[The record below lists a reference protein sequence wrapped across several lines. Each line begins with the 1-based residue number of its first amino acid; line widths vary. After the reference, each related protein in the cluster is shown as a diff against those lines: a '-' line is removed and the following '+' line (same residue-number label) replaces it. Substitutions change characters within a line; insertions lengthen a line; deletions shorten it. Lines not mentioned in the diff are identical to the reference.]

1 VGVNGVLMYTAAQQE
16 ERERLVNEHASLV
29 KRIAYHLISRLPPS
43 VQVEDLIQAGTVGL
57 LEAAKKYDASQGAS
71 FDTYAGIRVRGAMLD
86 EIRRSDWAPR
96 SVHKNARQ
104 ITEAI
109 RDVENRTGRSARDAE
124 VAELM
129 GLSLDDYHQVVR
141 DSTSYQVFSFEDITS
156 EAEDKSFWKGGS
168 GGPLEGFTRE
178 EFKQALA
185 QGIAGLPEKESLVL
199 SLYYDEELNL
209 KEIGEVLAVSE
220 SRVSQIHSQ
229 ALARLRARLAEW
241 VDLEKESKT

>member
-1 VGVNGVLMYTAAQQE
+1 MYTAAQKE
-16 ERERLVNEHASLV
+16 ERERLVIEHAGLV

-104 ITEAI
+104 VTEAI
-109 RDVENRTGRSARDAE
+109 RDVENRVGRSAKDAE
-124 VAELM
+124 VAESM
-129 GLSLDDYHQVVR
+129 GMSLDEYHQVVR
-141 DSTSYQVFSFEDITS
+141 DSTSYQVFSFEDILSEGEEKPFWQGKTS
-156 EAEDKSFWKGGS
+156 
-168 GGPLEGFTRE
+168 GPLDGFTRD
-178 EFKQALA
+178 EFKAALA

-229 ALARLRARLAEW
+229 ALARLKARLAEW
-241 VDLEKESKT
+241 VDMNKEAGS

>member
-1 VGVNGVLMYTAAQQE
+1 MYTSAQKE
-16 ERERLVNEHASLV
+16 ERDRLINEHAGLV

-104 ITEAI
+104 VSEAI
-109 RDVENRTGRSARDAE
+109 RDVENRTGRSARDVE
-124 VAELM
+124 VADNM
-129 GLSLDDYHQVVR
+129 GLSLDEYHQVVR
-141 DSTSYQVFSFEDITS
+141 DSTSYQVFSFEDVLS
-156 EAEDKSFWKGGS
+156 EGDDKSFWQGKS
-168 GGPLEGFTRE
+168 TGPLDGFTRD
-178 EFKQALA
+178 EFKSALA

-229 ALARLRARLAEW
+229 ALARLRSRLTEW
-241 VDLEKESKT
+241 VDLNKEASS

>member
-1 VGVNGVLMYTAAQQE
+1 MYTAAQKE
-16 ERERLVNEHASLV
+16 ERERLVIEHAGLV

-104 ITEAI
+104 VTEAI
-109 RDVENRTGRSARDAE
+109 RDVENRVGRSAKDAE
-124 VAELM
+124 VAESM
-129 GLSLDDYHQVVR
+129 GLSLDEYYQVVR
-141 DSTSYQVFSFEDITS
+141 DSTSYQVFSFEDILS
-156 EAEDKSFWKGGS
+156 EGEEKSFWQGKTS
-168 GGPLEGFTRE
+168 GPLDGFTRD
-178 EFKQALA
+178 EFKAALA
-185 QGIAGLPEKESLVL
+185 QGISGLPEKESLVL

-229 ALARLRARLAEW
+229 ALARLKARLAEW
-241 VDLEKESKT
+241 VDMNKEAGS

>member
-1 VGVNGVLMYTAAQQE
+1 MYTAAQKE
-16 ERERLVNEHASLV
+16 ERERLVIEHAGLV

-104 ITEAI
+104 VTEAI
-109 RDVENRTGRSARDAE
+109 RDVENRVGRSAKDAE
-124 VAELM
+124 VAESM
-129 GLSLDDYHQVVR
+129 GLSLDEYYQVVR
-141 DSTSYQVFSFEDITS
+141 DSTSYQVFSFEDILS
-156 EAEDKSFWKGGS
+156 EGEEKSFWQGKTS
-168 GGPLEGFTRE
+168 GPLDGFTRD
-178 EFKQALA
+178 EFKAALS

-229 ALARLRARLAEW
+229 ALARLKARLAEW
-241 VDLEKESKT
+241 VDMNKEAGS

>member
-1 VGVNGVLMYTAAQQE
+1 MYTAAQKE
-16 ERERLVNEHASLV
+16 ERERLVHEHAGLV

-57 LEAAKKYDASQGAS
+57 LEAAKKYDAAQGAS

-104 ITEAI
+104 VTEAI
-109 RDVENRTGRSARDAE
+109 RDVENRVGRSAKDAE
-124 VAELM
+124 VAENM
-129 GLSLDDYHQVVR
+129 GLSLEEYHQVVR
-141 DSTSYQVFSFEDITS
+141 DSTSYQVFSFEDVLS
-156 EAEDKSFWKGGS
+156 EGDEKTFWHGKSS
-168 GGPLEGFTRE
+168 GPLDGFTRD
-178 EFKQALA
+178 EFKSALA

-229 ALARLRARLAEW
+229 ALARLKARLAEW
-241 VDLEKESKT
+241 IDLNKEGRS

>member
-1 VGVNGVLMYTAAQQE
+1 MYTAAQQE
-16 ERERLVNEHASLV
+16 ERERLIHEHAGLV

-109 RDVENRTGRSARDAE
+109 RGLENRLGRSARDAE
-124 VAELM
+124 VAEAM
-129 GLSLDDYHQVVR
+129 GMDLEDYHQVVR
-141 DSTSYQVFSFEDITS
+141 DSTSYQVFSFEDILPDS
-156 EAEDKSFWKGGS
+156 DDKTFWQGRAS
-168 GGPLEGFTRE
+168 GPQEGFSRE
-178 EFKQALA
+178 QFKAALS
-185 QGIAGLPEKESLVL
+185 QGISGLPEKEALVL

-229 ALARLRARLAEW
+229 ALARLRARLADW
-241 VDLEKESKT
+241 VDQEKGGVG